1 MSSQAAQSVL
11 ADLDHEVASTRK
23 ALSRIPLEHLH
34 YKPHGK
40 SGRLDKLAQHLTQVM
55 ELGALVIKSKELDF
69 AAPRPADPP
78 TPTTIEGFLSG
89 FDVSVANFKA
99 LLADTTDA
107 HLSES
112 WVMRSGETV
121 WMNMPRLTW
130 LRVMILNHVVH
141 HRAQLTLYY
150 RMLDLPMPGMYG
162 PSADEM

>member
-1 MSSQAAQSVL
+1 MSSHNAQLVL
-11 ADLDHEVASTRK
+11 ADLDHEAESTRK
-23 ALSRIPLEHLH
+23 ALSKIPLAHLD

-40 SGRLDKLAQHLTQVM
+40 SGPLGKLAHHLTQVM
-55 ELGALVIKSKELDF
+55 ELGALVITSKELDYH
-69 AAPRPADPP
+69 AARPADPP
-78 TPTTIEGFLSG
+78 MPTTVEEFVAE
-89 FDVSVANFKA
+89 FDASVATLKA
-99 LLADTTDA
+99 LLAETTDA

-112 WVMRSGETV
+112 WIMRGGETV